1 MNILPNENGN
11 VPYVGPDALDF
22 DMKTWRSSKK
32 KITVKEKVKLLKCR
46 KVLRLMQ
53 NKWEAKDFMEPVDWK
68 FLNLLD
74 NRDIIKHDRTVGPLI
89 GQKQLKRRMRKSAV
103 TLTALSYNHII
114 KTIGWFILQIDP
126 SKKSVRYTWGL
137 LADCTFA
144 IEATV
149 EAISV
154 HETRQIFKETLYKF
168 FPFFASVETMW
179 RTRFPESSA

>member
-1 MNILPNENGN
+1 MDDTLPCKRQ
-11 VPYVGPDALDF
+11 ALAWES
-22 DMKTWRSSKK
+22 TEVQGLLVSSLYWTCQKLD
-32 KITVKEKVKLLKCR
+32 ISIQFLRTLRLWHLIKLL
-46 KVLRLMQ
+46 V
-53 NKWEAKDFMEPVDWK
+53 ET
-68 FLNLLD
+68 

-114 KTIGWFILQIDP
+114 KTIGWLILQIDP
-126 SKKSVRYTWGL
+126 SEKSVRYTWGL

-168 FPFFASVETMW
+168 FPFFASMETMW